1 MNPPFYLFLFI
12 FLLSCQPYKG
22 RRIDLEQLNFSTI
35 DPAEL
40 FFKNVRQLYYEKEE
54 WGEAKL
60 DVYRYKDLNPGEDYP
75 TINPAIVINWYSD
88 QAYILLEPNAFFA
101 GAEKIEVSWNDR
113 TSNQSGSYPLSL
125 ETKETQLLWASQVY
139 LSLQKNHQMKILID
153 NQEFDFLTDQL
164 DSENFRITL
173 FDFYRLVGLL

>member
-1 MNPPFYLFLFI
+1 MNTPFYLFLFI
-12 FLLSCQPYKG
+12 FLLSCQPYKD

-54 WGEAKL
+54 WREAKL

-75 TINPAIVINWYSD
+75 IINPAIVINWYSD

-101 GAEKIEVSWNDR
+101 GADKIEVLWNDR
-113 TSNQSGSYPLSL
+113 TSNQSGSYPVSL
-125 ETKETQLLWASQVY
+125 ETKEAQLLWASQVY
-139 LSLQKNHQMKILID
+139 LSLQDNHQLKVIID
-153 NQEFDFLTDQL
+153 GQQLDFLTDQT
-164 DSENFRITL
+164 DKENFRITL